1 MGHLYTS
8 LAAALGARNQ
18 HLLLTS
24 KTFRDLMKMIKD
36 EPTTWEEEVCTSFAQ
51 GETARLNIKIKSNF
65 TSIRLQKRSYVSFGL
80 P

>member
-1 MGHLYTS
+1 
-8 LAAALGARNQ
+8 
-18 HLLLTS
+18 
-24 KTFRDLMKMIKD
+24 MKMIKD